1 MNQSPK
7 APRVT
12 FQIVADPN
20 PWADA
25 LTLPRLSLP
34 GTLLLSLFVLA
45 CAVYPLAASSGA
57 YTLAM
62 LIACAVVYLAVVRS
76 LLPSLAALALFLVGT
91 TVAGPGGGALSLC
104 TLCTVSIGAY
114 LICTVRSWWLIS
126 VPALAYGCA
135 LLICGDALLG
145 SLSLIA
151 FPAAGILAYSIM
163 QNSGR
168 VGTICATSA
177 VLGLCA
183 VFGLALLWYREHGV
197 ISWNELMTLLVD
209 VREELIL
216 ALQESDQLALLQQ
229 SLDELNA
236 GKTIDA
242 ASLVRSVVE
251 TAFLLI
257 PAIAVTTFNLFGY
270 VAQMSCTRAFV
281 GTSMKQLMTRVSQLF
296 ILSVPAAIVF
306 LICTVAT
313 LFSDS
318 ATLGGAVI
326 ANLFVILLPGM
337 CLVGIFKLIA
347 DARRRI
353 SPLMI
358 VLAVAALIFA
368 PQFLILG
375 LALSGAATTLL
386 RPLLTRM
393 MLSAHNI
400 NKDDPSDKD
409 E

>member
-1 MNQSPK
+1 MNQSFK

-12 FQIVADPN
+12 VQIVADPN

-34 GTLLLSLFVLA
+34 GTLLLCLFVLA
-45 CAVYPLAASSGA
+45 CAVYPIAASSSA
-57 YTLAM
+57 YTLMM
-62 LIACAVVYLAVVRS
+62 LIACAAVYLAVVRS
-76 LLPSLAALALFLVGT
+76 ILPSLTALALFLVGAM
-91 TVAGPGGGALSLC
+91 VGGLSGGALSLC
-104 TLCTVSIGAY
+104 VLCAVAIGAY
-114 LICTVRSWWLIS
+114 VICTVRSWWLVS
-126 VPALAYGCA
+126 VPVLAYGCA
-135 LLICGDALLG
+135 LLICGDVLLG
-145 SLSLIA
+145 VLSLIA

-183 VFGLALLWYREHGV
+183 VFALALLWYRENGT

-229 SLDELNA
+229 SLDELNMNNP
-236 GKTIDA
+236 IDA

-251 TAFLLI
+251 AIFLLI
-257 PAIAVTTFNLFGY
+257 PALAVTASNLFGY
-270 VAQMSCTRAFV
+270 AAQMSCTRAFV
-281 GTSMKQLMTRVSQLF
+281 GTGMKQLMTRVSQLF

-318 ATLGGAVI
+318 TTLGGAAI

-337 CLVGIFKLIA
+337 CLVGVFKLIA
-347 DARRRI
+347 DARRHL
-353 SPLMI
+353 SPLMV

-393 MLSAHNI
+393 MLSAHDI